1 MDGLKPSASP
11 TAGGTAKSS
20 CADATGQAAAHE
32 ELHMLTSEVS
42 RDNVAGA
49 RSERL
54 AGHEADSLAGRAG
67 RHRRRPS
74 TEAASAQ
81 RSTSRGGHLSVDA
94 RQLELSESEQH
105 GDQKWAERVEE
116 PSMYT
121 SELDDEL
128 YSTKSETRPGG
139 SHATN
144 EHTMKTSDMESI
156 IDNDAMYGDSRI
168 EEEEKHHVK
177 RNDTPGNVLDATGSP
192 RSNTTHNNEYM
203 YTDILSR
210 IARARVSKTGV
221 DDETRGDARSEEEEE
236 RNDGKDDV
244 LVHALDEIGN
254 LHDDTAGSDGTT
266 RTPMLSAR
274 ARVSK
279 TGVDDGTRSDA
290 RSEEEEER
298 NNEEDDVRLYALDE
312 IGNQHDDTPS
322 SDDTTRTPM
331 LSARARAS
339 KSGVDDGTRSD
350 ARSEEE
356 EERNNEEDDVR
367 VEALDEIGNQHDDTP
382 SSDDTTRTP
391 MLSARARASKTGVDD
406 GTRSDARSEEEE
418 ERNNEEDDVRVEA
431 LDEIGNQHDDTPS
444 SDDTTR
450 TPMLCAR
457 ARASKTGVDD
467 GTRSDARSEEEEK
480 RNNEKDDVRVYGPA
494 TIAPLPHRGNG
505 VATGRPPDTPQHLQW
520 RAGPSTPSMEPGAT
534 MEPGAPTMEPR
545 TPSPHNGAPH
555 TRPRH
560 GLNDVDGTTGRVA
573 AEQRLPHQDRSPTPG
588 QLRLG
593 GTYPRMSSSY
603 GSSCHDE
610 RELVAERPPQDRHAQ
625 EPPFR
630 SSEPTSPAHHARLPP
645 SSPPCSPPYDEVK
658 KPWELA
664 RCGGELEEE
673 RNNEEDD
680 VRVEAL
686 DEIGNQHDDTPSSDG
701 TTRTPMLSARARAS
715 KTGVDDGTRSDA
727 RSEEEEKRNNEKG
740 DVRVYTLDE
749 IGNQHDGTSDTDDP
763 LRTPTCGA
771 RSRASEIDLDD
782 ETRGDE
788 CVEGK
793 EERDSEVNNMLADAL
808 RRTDTTRSYVPR
820 PDSFSYDFSGRPA
833 TNAPLPHRGN
843 GVATGRPP
851 DTPHHLQWRAGPSTP
866 SMEPGATMEPGA
878 PTMEPRTP
886 SPHNGAPHTRPR
898 HGLNDVDGTTGRVA
912 AEQRLPHQDRSPTP
926 GQLRL
931 RERERKRR

>member
-1 MDGLKPSASP
+1 MLKPPRSSSGRGGAESSGAMDGLKPSASP

-32 ELHMLTSEVS
+32 ELYMLTSEVS

-168 EEEEKHHVK
+168 EEWEKHHVK

-274 ARVSK
+274 ARV
-279 TGVDDGTRSDA
+279 
-290 RSEEEEER
+290 
-298 NNEEDDVRLYALDE
+298 
-312 IGNQHDDTPS
+312 
-322 SDDTTRTPM
+322 
-331 LSARARAS
+331 
-339 KSGVDDGTRSD
+339 
-350 ARSEEE
+350 
-356 EERNNEEDDVR
+356 
-367 VEALDEIGNQHDDTP
+367 
-382 SSDDTTRTP
+382 
-391 MLSARARASKTGVDD
+391 
-406 GTRSDARSEEEE
+406 
-418 ERNNEEDDVRVEA
+418 
-431 LDEIGNQHDDTPS
+431 
-444 SDDTTR
+444 
-450 TPMLCAR
+450 
-457 ARASKTGVDD
+457 
-467 GTRSDARSEEEEK
+467 
-480 RNNEKDDVRVYGPA
+480 
-494 TIAPLPHRGNG
+494 
-505 VATGRPPDTPQHLQW
+505 
-520 RAGPSTPSMEPGAT
+520 
-534 MEPGAPTMEPR
+534 
-545 TPSPHNGAPH
+545 
-555 TRPRH
+555 
-560 GLNDVDGTTGRVA
+560 
-573 AEQRLPHQDRSPTPG
+573 
-588 QLRLG
+588 
-593 GTYPRMSSSY
+593 
-603 GSSCHDE
+603 
-610 RELVAERPPQDRHAQ
+610 
-625 EPPFR
+625 
-630 SSEPTSPAHHARLPP
+630 
-645 SSPPCSPPYDEVK
+645 
-658 KPWELA
+658 
-664 RCGGELEEE
+664 
-673 RNNEEDD
+673 
-680 VRVEAL
+680 
-686 DEIGNQHDDTPSSDG
+686 
-701 TTRTPMLSARARAS
+701 S